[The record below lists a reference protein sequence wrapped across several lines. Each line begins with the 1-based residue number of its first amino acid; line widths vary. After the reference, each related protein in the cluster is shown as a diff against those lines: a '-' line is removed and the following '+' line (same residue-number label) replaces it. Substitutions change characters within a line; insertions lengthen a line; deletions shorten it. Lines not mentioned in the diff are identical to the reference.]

1 MVKKVHLMNGYGYV
15 KYFVSNNKCMNL
27 LVHDE
32 ELLKKYNEIWGKIS
46 NLLRKGFSSE
56 PVHDNKNKNLQ

>member
-32 ELLKKYNEIWGKIS
+32 ELLKNTMKYGVRLVIY
-46 NLLRKGFSSE
+46 
-56 PVHDNKNKNLQ
+56 

>member
-32 ELLKKYNEIWGKIS
+32 ELLKKHNEI
-46 NLLRKGFSSE
+46 
-56 PVHDNKNKNLQ
+56 